1 MLIRSKTII
10 SIFIQGRQP
19 PHLILAKT
27 PTLTN
32 NTKFPKN
39 ILLGSSRLA
48 RVLPRPSVYVNC
60 EKRSQTVQGK
70 HEAKRNI
77 NPSRRRVK

>member
-19 PHLILAKT
+19 ATSYKT
-27 PTLTN
+27 VADRTQ
-32 NTKFPKN
+32 K
-39 ILLGSSRLA
+39 
-48 RVLPRPSVYVNC
+48 
-60 EKRSQTVQGK
+60 GK

-77 NPSRRRVK
+77 NPVEDEEE

>member
-19 PHLILAKT
+19 AHILFSKT

-32 NTKFPKN
+32 NTRISKN

-48 RVLPRPSVYVNC
+48 RVLPRPSV
-60 EKRSQTVQGK
+60 
-70 HEAKRNI
+70 
-77 NPSRRRVK
+77 